1 MELLTLE
8 NIKSKKPKE
17 MHGDLHISN
26 EGIYFLAFRKV
37 NNLIVALQ
45 MNFGLLG
52 YWFTYRSEKKRENEM
67 AQWRID
73 HGGKFLD
80 ELVKEL
86 PDSWMILKD
95 QIESI
100 KPGFMGMGLNIKHLD
115 GKKFSLEM
123 KKEQSTQI
131 MDFIHQENWP
141 VLNQ

>member
-1 MELLTLE
+1 
-8 NIKSKKPKE
+8 
-17 MHGDLHISN
+17 MHGDLHVSN
-26 EGIYFLAFRKV
+26 EGIYFLAFKKV
-37 NNLIVALQ
+37 NNLIIALQ

-52 YWFTYRSEKKRENEM
+52 YWFTHRSEKKRENEM

-73 HGGKFLD
+73 HGGKYLD

-86 PDSWMILKD
+86 PGSWMILKD
-95 QIESI
+95 QIKSI
-100 KPGFMGMGLNIKHLD
+100 KTGLLSMGLTIKHLD

-131 MDFIHQENWP
+131 MDFFRQNNWL